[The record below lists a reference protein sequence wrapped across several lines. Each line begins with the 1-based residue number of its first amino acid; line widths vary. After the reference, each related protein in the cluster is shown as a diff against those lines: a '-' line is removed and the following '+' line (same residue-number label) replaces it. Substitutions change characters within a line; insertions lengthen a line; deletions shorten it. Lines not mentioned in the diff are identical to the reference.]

1 MERQELL
8 MSDHEFDVL
17 DELYFVVS
25 YEQLKE
31 ACEMAEED
39 LVNTLVL
46 LSKKGWIRILNTV
59 DEDAAEP
66 LELKAKYHTYFYLA
80 SKKGLLAHNSN

>member
-1 MERQELL
+1 MNDDEY
-8 MSDHEFDVL
+8 DVL

-31 ACEMAEED
+31 ACALTND
-39 LVNTLVL
+39 QLVSTLETLYQRGWVRVL
-46 LSKKGWIRILNTV
+46 RSV

-66 LELKAKYHTYFYLA
+66 LELAMKYEDYFYLA